1 VQTLNSSTLLEEI
14 NRRRTFAII
23 SHPDAGKTTLTEKLL
38 LYGGAL
44 DLAGAVKAKRNQRS
58 ATSDW
63 MALEQER
70 GISVTS
76 TVLQFPYH
84 GYTLNLLDTPG
95 HQDFSEDTYR
105 TLMAA
110 DHAVMLIDSARG
122 VEAQTIKLFHVC
134 RQRGIPIFTF
144 FNKMDR
150 PGIEP
155 LELLGDLEEVLGI
168 RSVPMNWPLGMGD
181 TFRGVYDLRT
191 QQLHLFQRTEHGKTV
206 APVQVTGV
214 DDPALAALVDEGTY
228 RQFRDE
234 IELLEGAG
242 EPFDRERILAGQ
254 LTPVFF
260 GSAANNFGV
269 QLFLDTFLEISTPP
283 GPRPTP
289 EGPLPPDREG
299 FSGFIFK
306 VQANMDRRHRDR
318 VAFMRI
324 CSGRFERDMAVYHPR
339 QGKNVRL
346 SRPHKLFAQERET
359 VEEAFPG
366 DIVGLINPGVFAVG
380 DTLYTGKPVRF
391 EEMPRFPPEHFARLV
406 NPDPNKR
413 KSFQKGIDQLRE
425 EGAVQVFYFKDQ
437 AREPILA
444 AVGQLQF
451 DVVRFRLETEYGVET
466 RMEPLNYSHVRWLE
480 GSPEAIKA
488 IRWPTGTA
496 FAEDPEGRPVGL
508 FNSEWSVNYVSEKNP
523 DVTFVDTLTSNRLDS
538 AA

>member
-1 VQTLNSSTLLEEI
+1 MMKPPLAEEI
-14 NRRRTFAII
+14 QRRRTFAII

-44 DLAGAVKAKRNQRS
+44 DLAGAVKAKKNQRS

-76 TVLQFPYH
+76 TVLQFPYN
-84 GYTLNLLDTPG
+84 GFQLNLLDTPG

-110 DHAVMLIDSARG
+110 DHAVMLIDSAKG
-122 VEAQTIKLFHVC
+122 VEPQTIKLFHVC
-134 RQRGIPIFTF
+134 RKRGLPIFTF

-150 PGIEP
+150 PGQDP
-155 LELLGDLEEVLGI
+155 LELLGELEDVLGI

-181 TFRGVYDLRT
+181 TFKGVYDLRT
-191 QQLHLFQRTEHGKTV
+191 KQLHLFERTQHGAKA

-214 DDPALAALVDEGTY
+214 DDPALRKLVDDQTY
-228 RQFRDE
+228 QQFRDE

-242 EPFDRERILAGQ
+242 EEFDRERILAGQ

-269 QLFLDTFLEISTPP
+269 QLFLDTFLTIATPP
-283 GPRPTP
+283 GPRMTP
-289 EGPLPPDREG
+289 EGPLPPESEG

-318 VAFMRI
+318 VAFMRV

-339 QGKNVRL
+339 QGKNLRL

-359 VEEAFPG
+359 VEEAYPG
-366 DIVGLINPGVFAVG
+366 DIVGLINPGVFSVG
-380 DTLYTGKPVRF
+380 DTLYAGAPVEF
-391 EEMPRFPPEHFARLV
+391 EPMPRFALELFATLY

-425 EGAVQVFYFKDQ
+425 EGAVQVFYHADRS
-437 AREPILA
+437 REPIVA
-444 AVGQLQF
+444 AVGRLQF
-451 DVVRFRLETEYGVET
+451 DVVQFRLETEYDVKTKLE
-466 RMEPLNYSHVRWLE
+466 MLNYTHVRWLDGE
-480 GSPEAIKA
+480 VGKIKE

-496 FAEDPEGRPVGL
+496 LAEDVEGRPVGL
-508 FNSEWSVNYVSEKNP
+508 FAGEWNLNYLREKNP
-523 DVTFVDTLTSNRLDS
+523 DVRFLDS
-538 AA
+538 PMELQESHR

>member
-1 VQTLNSSTLLEEI
+1 MSVSPQFIDEI
-14 NRRRTFAII
+14 QRRRTFAII

-38 LYGGAL
+38 LYGGAV

-76 TVLQFPYH
+76 TVLQFPYE

-110 DHAVMLIDSARG
+110 DHAVMLIDSAKG
-122 VEAQTIKLFHVC
+122 VEPQTIKLFEVC
-134 RQRGIPIFTF
+134 RKRGIPIFTF

-150 PGIEP
+150 PSRDP
-155 LELLGDLEEVLGI
+155 LDLLGELEEVLGI
-168 RSVPMNWPLGMGD
+168 RSVPMNWPLGSGD
-181 TFRGVYDLRT
+181 TFKGVLDLQT
-191 QQLHLFQRTEHGKTV
+191 QQLHLFERTEHGKKR
-206 APVQVTGV
+206 APVQVSSV
-214 DDPALAALVDEGTY
+214 DDPAIASLVDERTY

-242 EPFDRERILAGQ
+242 ESFDLKRIHAGQ

-260 GSAANNFGV
+260 GSAVTNFGV
-269 QLFLDTFLEISTPP
+269 QLFLDTFIHIATPP
-283 GPRPTP
+283 GPRETVQ
-289 EGPLPPDREG
+289 GPLPPDREG

-324 CSGRFERDMAVYHPR
+324 CSGKFERDMAVYHPR

-346 SRPHKLFAQERET
+346 TRPHKLFAQERT
-359 VEEAFPG
+359 VVEEAYPG

-380 DTLYTGKPVRF
+380 DTLYTGEAVEF
-391 EEMPRFPPEHFARLV
+391 EEMPRFPPEHFVTLY
-406 NPDPNKR
+406 NPSPEKR

-425 EGAVQVFYFKDQ
+425 EGAVQVFYFQDRS
-437 AREPILA
+437 REPILA

-451 DVVRFRLETEYGVET
+451 DVVRFRLEAEYGVET
-466 RMEPLNYSHVRWLE
+466 RMETLSYTHVRWLE
-480 GSPEAIKA
+480 GAPEAIKA
-488 IRWPTGTA
+488 IRWPSGTIL
-496 FAEDPEGRPVGL
+496 AEDIEGRPVGL
-508 FNSEWSVNYVSEKNP
+508 FSGEWNVRYVEEKNP
-523 DVTFVDTLTSNRLDS
+523 DVKFHDSTLSLRK
-538 AA
+538 